1 MGDMIV
7 KQGDPATAR
16 RVYLNAKLATTYQT
30 WPFKGILEDRMAQA
44 DENVARFRRVLDDRI
59 AQVVGKEPVVVRTPT
74 MMISSRFACSGCH
87 QQ

>member
-16 RVYLNAKLATTYQT
+16 RVYANAKLSKTYQA
-30 WPFKGILEDRMAQA
+30 WPFKPI
-44 DENVARFRRVLDDRI
+44 LDDRI
-59 AQVVGKEPVVVRTPT
+59 AQADEKSRFSARSSLARST
-74 MMISSRFACSGCH
+74 MMISSTFACMGCH